1 MLRYSTLLA
10 AMIGCFALQYASA
23 DARGAYGANRA
34 GCEITKPRLTTAP
47 GTPGPNYW
55 IAQDGLFAAAGQKA
69 IYAGLPPRERHEPPG
84 TYPMH
89 LRRDGSIA
97 GKVPWFRES
106 SAYGKLRVRGTR
118 RWGGDRMRGRY
129 DNHLGPASEVIPGA
143 LVFPRRGCWHLTARS
158 GEATLEATVWVMKV
172 R

>member
-34 GCEITKPRLTTAP
+34 GCEISKPQLTTAP

-84 TYPMH
+84 TYPVTCGVSPPRLLASH
-89 LRRDGSIA
+89 
-97 GKVPWFRES
+97 GKVW
-106 SAYGKLRVRGTR
+106 RG
-118 RWGGDRMRGRY
+118 D
-129 DNHLGPASEVIPGA
+129 
-143 LVFPRRGCWHLTARS
+143 ARS
-158 GEATLEATVWVMKV
+158 DRLGDEV